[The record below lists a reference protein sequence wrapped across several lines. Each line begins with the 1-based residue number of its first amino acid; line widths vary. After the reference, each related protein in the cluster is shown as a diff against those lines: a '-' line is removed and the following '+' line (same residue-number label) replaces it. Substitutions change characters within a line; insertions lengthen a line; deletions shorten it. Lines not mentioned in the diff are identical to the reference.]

1 MPRTITIAP
10 GSVHRTLKV
19 DSPSLEGADVSELQK
34 ALNLRLKARG
44 LGPIAVDGD
53 YGPTTH
59 QAALDVAWFLGI
71 GPAAAASQPLT
82 AFKQRL
88 IRNPR
93 QRNTTQLDRA
103 RKRKGKGKLP
113 PGSVARPLPTRAGAG
128 SEFSLVDAEGAPS
141 SSGARFHAAKDWF
154 APAGTPVRAPVGG
167 TVIVA
172 VRSDD
177 SSGQVFGGVTK
188 IQAADG
194 KVWVMRHSQPTV
206 DVGDRVSA
214 GQVVAT
220 VHEWLDGPE
229 HIHFEVWKSRNGDA
243 QVFENMIDPM
253 TFFRRFA

>member
-1 MPRTITIAP
+1 MPRTLTGAP
-10 GSVHRTLKV
+10 SSVHRTLRLA
-19 DSPSLEGADVSELQK
+19 SPSLEGADVSELQK
-34 ALNLRLKARG
+34 AVNLRLKARG

-53 YGPTTH
+53 YGSTTH
-59 QAALDVAWFLGI
+59 QAALDVSWLLGV
-71 GPAAAASQPLT
+71 GPGVAASQPLT

-88 IRNPR
+88 IRNPN

-103 RKRKGKGKLP
+103 RKRKGKLP

-128 SEFSLVDAEGAPS
+128 SEFRLVDAEGAPS
-141 SSGARFHAAKDWF
+141 NNGTRFHAAKDWF
-154 APAGTPVRAPVGG
+154 AAAHTSVRSPVGG
-167 TVIVA
+167 KVIVA

-229 HIHFEVWKSRNGDA
+229 HIHFEVWKTRNGDV
-243 QVFENMIDPM
+243 QDFENMIDPM
-253 TFFRRFA
+253 TFFGRFA

>member
-10 GSVHRTLKV
+10 GSVQRTLKV
-19 DSPSLEGADVSELQK
+19 DSPLLEGADVSELQK
-34 ALNLRLKARG
+34 AVNLRLKARG
-44 LGPIAVDGD
+44 LGPIKVDGD
-53 YGPTTH
+53 YGTTTH

-71 GPAAAASQPLT
+71 GPGVAASQPLT

-88 IRNPR
+88 IRNPG

-103 RKRKGKGKLP
+103 RKRKGKLP

-128 SEFSLVDAEGAPS
+128 SEFRLVDPEGAPS
-141 SSGARFHAAKDWF
+141 SNGTRFHAAKDWF
-154 APAGTPVRAPVGG
+154 APADTPVRAPVGG

-188 IQAADG
+188 ILAADG

-214 GQVVAT
+214 GHVVAT
-220 VHEWLDGPE
+220 VHEWLDGPT
-229 HIHFEVWKSRNGDA
+229 HIHFEVWKSRNGDV

-253 TFFRRFA
+253 TFFGRFA